1 MLTEAFHEPRRPSL
15 ISGGSKMNATPPVR
29 LTLDKVVVRV
39 IQAPLRRPIVAKVG
53 EFKDWP
59 FILTDV
65 ITKEGVIGHSYVEP
79 YRPTATK
86 SVVALIDDL
95 AEQQRG
101 KPVAPFDRF
110 EEAMRSLHLLGRQ
123 GVMLFATAALDMA
136 MWDALAKALGLPLAV
151 MLGGAVGPVRAYNT
165 NGLWLIPV
173 ERIADE
179 ASSLVAE
186 GGFRALKIRLGRDNV
201 NDDLKAIADVR
212 RAVGDDIVL
221 MSDFN
226 QGLSFNAALRR
237 LHQLDD
243 QGLEWFEEPIVFDDF
258 TGSAR
263 LANELK
269 TPLQIGENIYGPR
282 HFLQAV
288 AAGAAD
294 CYMPDLG
301 RIGGVT
307 GWLRSAAIAGAAN
320 LRMSTHLYPEF
331 SAHLMRVTET
341 ADWLEWRDWGNPF
354 LAEPFEIRKSAIHIP
369 DRPGAGIAW
378 DEAAVKKFAI

>member
-1 MLTEAFHEPRRPSL
+1 
-15 ISGGSKMNATPPVR
+15 MNATPAVR

-39 IQAPLRRPIVAKVG
+39 IQVPLRRPIVAKLG
-53 EFKDWP
+53 EFTHFP
-59 FILTDV
+59 YILTDV
-65 ITKEGVIGHSYVEP
+65 LTKEGIIGHSYLEP
-79 YRPTATK
+79 YRVTATK
-86 SVVALIDDL
+86 SIVALIEDM

-123 GVMLFATAALDMA
+123 GVMLIAIAALDMA

-151 MLGGAVGPVRAYNT
+151 MLGGTVGPVRAYNT

-186 GGFRALKIRLGRDNV
+186 GDFRAIKIRLGRDSV
-201 NDDLKAIADVR
+201 KDDLRAIAEVR
-212 RAVGDDIVL
+212 RGVGDDIIL

-243 QGLEWFEEPIVFDDF
+243 QGLEWFEEPLVFDDF
-258 TGSAR
+258 AGSAR
-263 LANELK
+263 LANEIK

-294 CYMPDLG
+294 CYMPDLE

-307 GWLRSAAIAGAAN
+307 GWLRSAAIAGASG
-320 LRMSTHLYPEF
+320 LPMSTHLYPEF

-354 LAEPFEIRKSAIHIP
+354 LAEPFEIRGSAIHIP

-378 DEAAVKKFAI
+378 DEAALKRFAV

>member
-1 MLTEAFHEPRRPSL
+1 
-15 ISGGSKMNATPPVR
+15 MNATPLVR

-39 IQAPLRRPIVAKVG
+39 IQVPLRRPIVAKLG
-53 EFKDWP
+53 EFRHFP

-65 ITKEGVIGHSYVEP
+65 HTKEGVIGHSYLEP
-79 YRPTATK
+79 YRLTATK
-86 SVVALIDDL
+86 SIVALIEDMAD
-95 AEQQRG
+95 QQRG
-101 KPVAPFDRF
+101 KPLAPFDRF

-123 GVMLFATAALDMA
+123 GVTLIAMAALDMA
-136 MWDALAKALGLPLAV
+136 MWDALAKALGVPLVV
-151 MLGGAVGPVRAYNT
+151 MLGGTVGPVRAYNT
-165 NGLWLIPV
+165 NGLWLIPI
-173 ERIADE
+173 ERLADE

-186 GGFRALKIRLGRDNV
+186 GDFKALKIRLGRDNV
-201 NDDLKAIADVR
+201 KDDLKAIAEVR
-212 RAVGDDIVL
+212 RAVGDEIIL

-243 QGLEWFEEPIVFDDF
+243 QGLEWFEEPIAFDDF
-258 TGSAR
+258 ANSAR

-282 HFLQAV
+282 HFMQAV

-294 CYMPDLG
+294 CYMPDLE

-307 GWLRSAAIAGAAN
+307 GWLRSAAIAGAAG
-320 LRMSTHLYPEF
+320 LPMSTHLYPEF

-354 LAEPFEIRKSAIHIP
+354 LAEPFEVRGSGIHIP

-378 DEAAVKKFAI
+378 DEAAVKRFAI

>member
-1 MLTEAFHEPRRPSL
+1 
-15 ISGGSKMNATPPVR
+15 MNATSPVR
-29 LTLDKVVVRV
+29 LTLDKIVVRV
-39 IQAPLRRPIVAKVG
+39 IQVPLRRPIVAKLG
-53 EFKDWP
+53 EFRHFP

-65 ITKEGVIGHSYVEP
+65 HTKEGVIGHSYLEP
-79 YRPTATK
+79 YRLTATK
-86 SVVALIDDL
+86 SIVALIEDMAD
-95 AEQQRG
+95 QQRG
-101 KPVAPFDRF
+101 KPLAPFDRF

-123 GVMLFATAALDMA
+123 GVTLIAMAALDMA
-136 MWDALAKALGLPLAV
+136 MWDALAKALGLPLVV
-151 MLGGAVGPVRAYNT
+151 MLGGTVGPVRAYNT
-165 NGLWLIPV
+165 NGLWLIPI
-173 ERIADE
+173 ERLADE

-186 GGFRALKIRLGRDNV
+186 GDFKAIKIRLGRDNV
-201 NDDLKAIADVR
+201 KDDLKAIAEVR
-212 RAVGDDIVL
+212 RAVGDDIIL

-243 QGLEWFEEPIVFDDF
+243 QGLEWFEEPIAFDDF
-258 TGSAR
+258 ANSAR

-282 HFLQAV
+282 HFMQAV
-288 AAGAAD
+288 ASGAAD
-294 CYMPDLG
+294 CYMPDLE

-307 GWLRSAAIAGAAN
+307 GWLRSAAIAGAAG
-320 LRMSTHLYPEF
+320 LPMSTHLYPEF

-354 LAEPFEIRKSAIHIP
+354 LAEPFEIRDSAIHIP

-378 DEAAVKKFAI
+378 DEAAVKRFAI

>member
-1 MLTEAFHEPRRPSL
+1 
-15 ISGGSKMNATPPVR
+15 MNATPRVR

-39 IQAPLRRPIVAKVG
+39 IQLALRRPIVAKLG
-53 EFKDWP
+53 EFKNFP
-59 FILTDV
+59 FILIDV
-65 ITKEGVIGHSYVEP
+65 HTKEGVVGHSYLEP
-79 YRPTATK
+79 YRATAMR
-86 SVVALIDDL
+86 SIVALIEDM

-110 EEAMRSLHLLGRQ
+110 EEALRSLHLLGRQ
-123 GVMLFATAALDMA
+123 GVMLIAIAALDMA
-136 MWDALAKALGLPLAV
+136 MWDALAKALGQPLV
-151 MLGGAVGPVRAYNT
+151 VTLGGTVGPVRSYNT
-165 NGLWLIPV
+165 NGLWLIPI

-179 ASSLVAE
+179 ASALVAE
-186 GGFRALKIRLGRDNV
+186 ADFKALKIRLGRESV
-201 NDDLKAIADVR
+201 KDDLKAIAEVR
-212 RAVGDDIVL
+212 RAVGDDIIL

-226 QGLSFNAALRR
+226 QGLSFNGAKRR

-258 TGSAR
+258 AGSAR

-269 TPLQIGENIYGPR
+269 TPVQIGENIYGPR

-294 CYMPDLG
+294 CYMPDLE

-341 ADWLEWRDWGNPF
+341 ADWLEWRDWGVPF
-354 LAEPFEIRKSAIHIP
+354 LAEPFEIRESAIHIP

>member
-1 MLTEAFHEPRRPSL
+1 MDT
-15 ISGGSKMNATPPVR
+15 TPPVR

-39 IQAPLRRPIVAKVG
+39 IQVPLRRPIVAKLG
-53 EFKDWP
+53 EFKHFP
-59 FILTDV
+59 YILTDV
-65 ITKEGVIGHSYVEP
+65 LTKEGVIGHSYLEP
-79 YRPTATK
+79 YRVSATK
-86 SVVALIDDL
+86 SIVALIEDM

-123 GVMLFATAALDMA
+123 GVMLIATAALDMA
-136 MWDALAKALGLPLAV
+136 MWDALAKALGQPLVV
-151 MLGGAVGPVRAYNT
+151 MLGGTVGPVRAYNT
-165 NGLWLIPV
+165 NGLWLIPI
-173 ERIADE
+173 ERVAEE
-179 ASSLVAE
+179 ASSLIAE
-186 GGFRALKIRLGRDNV
+186 GDFRALKIRLGRDNV
-201 NDDLKAIADVR
+201 KDDLKAIAEVR
-212 RAVGDDIVL
+212 RAVGDDIIL

-226 QGLSFNAALRR
+226 QGLSFTAALRR
-237 LHQLDD
+237 LHQFDD

-258 TGSAR
+258 AGAAR

-294 CYMPDLG
+294 CYMPDLE

-307 GWLRSAAIAGAAN
+307 GWLRSAAIAGAAG
-320 LRMSTHLYPEF
+320 LPMSTHLYPEF
-331 SAHLMRVTET
+331 SAHLMRVTDT

-354 LAEPFEIRKSAIHIP
+354 LAEPFEVRGSAIHIP

-378 DEAAVKKFAI
+378 DEDALKRFVI

>member
-1 MLTEAFHEPRRPSL
+1 
-15 ISGGSKMNATPPVR
+15 MNATSPVR

-39 IQAPLRRPIVAKVG
+39 IQLPLRRPIVAKLG
-53 EFKDWP
+53 EFTHFP

-65 ITKEGVIGHSYVEP
+65 LTKEGVIGHSYLEP
-79 YRPTATK
+79 YRVTATK
-86 SVVALIDDL
+86 SIVALIEDM

-123 GVMLFATAALDMA
+123 GVMLIAIAALDMA

-151 MLGGAVGPVRAYNT
+151 MLGGTVGPVRAYNT
-165 NGLWLIPV
+165 NGLWLIPI
-173 ERIADE
+173 ERLADE

-186 GGFRALKIRLGRDNV
+186 GDFRAIKIRLGRDSV
-201 NDDLKAIADVR
+201 KDDLKAIAEVR
-212 RAVGDDIVL
+212 RAVGEDIIL

-258 TGSAR
+258 AGSAR

-294 CYMPDLG
+294 CYMPDLE

-307 GWLRSAAIAGAAN
+307 GWLRSAAIAGAAG
-320 LRMSTHLYPEF
+320 LPMSTHLYPEF
-331 SAHLMRVTET
+331 SAHLMRATET

-354 LAEPFEIRKSAIHIP
+354 LEEPFEVRGSAVHIP
-369 DRPGAGIAW
+369 DRPGAGITW
-378 DEAAVKKFAI
+378 DEAALKRFII

>member
-1 MLTEAFHEPRRPSL
+1 
-15 ISGGSKMNATPPVR
+15 MNTTPPVR

-39 IQAPLRRPIVAKVG
+39 IQIPLRRSIVATLG
-53 EFKDWP
+53 EFKHWP
-59 FILTDV
+59 VILTDV
-65 ITKEGVIGHSYVEP
+65 YTKEGVIGHSYLEP
-79 YRPTATK
+79 YRVTATR
-86 SVVALIDDL
+86 SIVALIEDM

-101 KPVAPFDRF
+101 KTVAPFDRF

-123 GVMLFATAALDMA
+123 GVTLIAIAALDMA
-136 MWDALAKALGLPLAV
+136 MWDALAKALALPLVV
-151 MLGGAVGPVRAYNT
+151 MLGGTVGPIRAYNT
-165 NGLWLIPV
+165 NGLWLIPID
-173 ERIADE
+173 RLADE
-179 ASSLVAE
+179 AGALVAE
-186 GGFRALKIRLGRDNV
+186 GDFSALKIRLGRDNV
-201 NDDLKAIADVR
+201 KNDLKAIAEVR
-212 RAVGDDIVL
+212 RAVGDDIIL

-258 TGSAR
+258 AGSAR

-307 GWLRSAAIAGAAN
+307 GWLRSAAIAGAAG
-320 LRMSTHLYPEF
+320 LSMSTHLYPEF

-341 ADWLEWRDWGNPF
+341 ADWLEWRDWANPF
-354 LAEPFEIRKSAIHIP
+354 LAEPFEVRGGAIHIP

-378 DEAAVKKFAI
+378 DEGAVKRFAI

>member
-1 MLTEAFHEPRRPSL
+1 
-15 ISGGSKMNATPPVR
+15 MNAAPPVR
-29 LTLDKVVVRV
+29 LTLDTVVVRV
-39 IQAPLRRPIVAKVG
+39 IQIPLRRPIVAKLG
-53 EFKDWP
+53 EFKHFP

-65 ITKEGVIGHSYVEP
+65 LTKEGVVGHSYLEP
-79 YRPTATK
+79 YRVTATK
-86 SVVALIDDL
+86 SIVALIEDL

-110 EEAMRSLHLLGRQ
+110 EEARRSLHLLGRQ
-123 GVMLFATAALDMA
+123 GVMLIAIAALDMA
-136 MWDALAKALGLPLAV
+136 MWDALAKALGLPLVV
-151 MLGGAVGPVRAYNT
+151 MLGGTVGPVRAYNT
-165 NGLWLIPV
+165 NGLWLIPI
-173 ERIADE
+173 ERLADE

-186 GGFRALKIRLGRDNV
+186 GGFKAVKIRLGRDNV
-201 NDDLKAIADVR
+201 KDDLKAIAEVR
-212 RAVGDDIVL
+212 RAVGDDIIL

-226 QGLSFNAALRR
+226 QGLSFTAALRR

-258 TGSAR
+258 AGSAR

-294 CYMPDLG
+294 CYMPDLE

-307 GWLRSAAIAGAAN
+307 GWLRSAAIAGAAG
-320 LRMSTHLYPEF
+320 LPMSTHLYPEF
-331 SAHLMRVTET
+331 AAHLMRVTET

-354 LAEPFEIRKSAIHIP
+354 LSEPFEVRGSALHIP

-378 DEAAVKKFAI
+378 DETALKRFVI

>member
-1 MLTEAFHEPRRPSL
+1 
-15 ISGGSKMNATPPVR
+15 MNATPSVR

-39 IQAPLRRPIVAKVG
+39 IHVPLRRPIVAKLG
-53 EFKDWP
+53 EFTHFP
-59 FILTDV
+59 YILTDV
-65 ITKEGVIGHSYVEP
+65 YTNEGVIGHSYLEP
-79 YRPTATK
+79 YRVTAAK
-86 SVVALIDDL
+86 SIVALIEDM

-123 GVMLFATAALDMA
+123 GVMLIAIAALDMA
-136 MWDALAKALGLPLAV
+136 MWDALAKAMGLPLVV
-151 MLGGAVGPVRAYNT
+151 MLGGTVGPVRAYNT
-165 NGLWLIPV
+165 NGLWLIPI

-179 ASSLVAE
+179 ANALVAE

-201 NDDLKAIADVR
+201 KDDLKAIAEVR
-212 RAVGDDIVL
+212 RAAGEDIIL

-226 QGLSFNAALRR
+226 QGLSFSAALRR

-243 QGLEWFEEPIVFDDF
+243 QGLEWFEEPIIFDDF
-258 TGSAR
+258 AGCAR

-282 HFLQAV
+282 HFLQAIV
-288 AAGAAD
+288 AGAAD
-294 CYMPDLG
+294 CYMPDLE

-307 GWLRSAAIAGAAN
+307 GWLRSAAIAGAAG
-320 LRMSTHLYPEF
+320 LPMSTHLYPDF
-331 SAHLMRVTET
+331 SAHLMRATET

-354 LAEPFEIRKSAIHIP
+354 LAEPFEVRGGAIHVP

-378 DEAAVKKFAI
+378 DEAAVKRFAI

>member
-1 MLTEAFHEPRRPSL
+1 
-15 ISGGSKMNATPPVR
+15 MNATPPVR

-39 IQAPLRRPIVAKVG
+39 IQLPLRRPIVAKLG
-53 EFKDWP
+53 TFTHFP

-65 ITKEGVIGHSYVEP
+65 LTKEGVIGHSYLEP
-79 YRPTATK
+79 YRVTATK
-86 SVVALIDDL
+86 SIVALIEDM

-123 GVMLFATAALDMA
+123 GVVLIAIAALDMA
-136 MWDALAKALGLPLAV
+136 MWDALAKSLGLPLV
-151 MLGGAVGPVRAYNT
+151 VLLGGTLGPVRAYNT

-173 ERIADE
+173 DRIADE
-179 ASSLVAE
+179 ASALIAE
-186 GGFRALKIRLGRDNV
+186 GDFRALKIRLGRDSV
-201 NDDLKAIADVR
+201 KDDLKAIAEVR
-212 RAVGDDIVL
+212 RAVGDDIIL

-226 QGLSFNAALRR
+226 QGLSFNSALRR
-237 LHQLDD
+237 LHQLDE

-258 TGSAR
+258 VGSAR

-294 CYMPDLG
+294 CYMPDLE

-307 GWLRSAAIAGAAN
+307 GWLRSAAIAGAAG
-320 LRMSTHLYPEF
+320 LPMSTHLYPEF
-331 SAHLMRVTET
+331 SAHLMRATET
-341 ADWLEWRDWGNPF
+341 ADWLEWRDWGVPF
-354 LAEPFEIRKSAIHIP
+354 LAEPFEIRDSAIHIP

-378 DEAAVKKFAI
+378 DKAALKRFAV

>member
-1 MLTEAFHEPRRPSL
+1 M
-15 ISGGSKMNATPPVR
+15 
-29 LTLDKVVVRV
+29 
-39 IQAPLRRPIVAKVG
+39 
-53 EFKDWP
+53 
-59 FILTDV
+59 
-65 ITKEGVIGHSYVEP
+65 
-79 YRPTATK
+79 
-86 SVVALIDDL
+86 

-101 KPVAPFDRF
+101 KPLAPFDRF
-110 EEAMRSLHLLGRQ
+110 EEAVRSLHLLGRQ
-123 GVMLFATAALDMA
+123 GVMLIAIAALDMA
-136 MWDALAKALGLPLAV
+136 MWDALAKALGQPLV
-151 MLGGAVGPVRAYNT
+151 VVLGGTVGPVRAYNT

-179 ASSLVAE
+179 ASSLIAE
-186 GGFRALKIRLGRDNV
+186 ADFKALKIRLGRDSV
-201 NDDLKAIADVR
+201 KDDLKAIAEVR
-212 RAVGDDIVL
+212 RAVGDEIIL

-243 QGLEWFEEPIVFDDF
+243 QGLEWFEEPIAFDNF
-258 TGSAR
+258 TGCAR

-282 HFLQAV
+282 NFLQAV

-294 CYMPDLG
+294 CYMADLE

-307 GWLRSAAIAGAAN
+307 GWLRSAAIAGAAG
-320 LRMSTHLYPEF
+320 LPMSTHLYPEF

-341 ADWLEWRDWGNPF
+341 ADWLEWRDWGVPF
-354 LAEPFEIRKSAIHIP
+354 LAEPFEIRDSAIHVP

-378 DEAAVKKFAI
+378 DEPALKHFAI

>member
-1 MLTEAFHEPRRPSL
+1 MS
-15 ISGGSKMNATPPVR
+15 ATPPVG

-39 IQAPLRRPIVAKVG
+39 IQVPLRRPIVAKLG
-53 EFKDWP
+53 EFRHFP

-65 ITKEGVIGHSYVEP
+65 HTKEGVVGHSYLEP
-79 YRPTATK
+79 YRVTATK
-86 SVVALIDDL
+86 SIVALIEDM

-123 GVMLFATAALDMA
+123 GVMLIAIAALDMA
-136 MWDALAKALGLPLAV
+136 MWDALAKALELPLVV
-151 MLGGAVGPVRAYNT
+151 MLGGTVGPVRAYNT
-165 NGLWLIPV
+165 NGLWLIPL
-173 ERIADE
+173 ERLADE

-186 GGFRALKIRLGRDNV
+186 GDFRALKIRLGRDNV
-201 NDDLKAIADVR
+201 KDDLKAIAEVR

-226 QGLSFNAALRR
+226 QGLSLTAALRR

-258 TGSAR
+258 AGCAR

-294 CYMPDLG
+294 CYMPDLE

-307 GWLRSAAIAGAAN
+307 GWLRSAAIAGAAG
-320 LRMSTHLYPEF
+320 LPMSTHLYPEF

-354 LAEPFEIRKSAIHIP
+354 LAEPFEVRGSAIYIP
-369 DRPGAGIAW
+369 DRPGAGITW
-378 DEAAVKKFAI
+378 DEAAVKRFVI

>member
-1 MLTEAFHEPRRPSL
+1 
-15 ISGGSKMNATPPVR
+15 MNANPPVR

-39 IQAPLRRPIVAKVG
+39 VQVPMRRPIVAKLG
-53 EFKDWP
+53 EFKQWP
-59 FILTDV
+59 CILTDV
-65 ITKEGVIGHSYVEP
+65 VTKEGVIGHSYLEP
-79 YRPTATK
+79 YRVTATK
-86 SVVALIDDL
+86 SIVALIEDM

-123 GVMLFATAALDMA
+123 GVTLIATAALDMA
-136 MWDALAKALGLPLAV
+136 MWDALAKALGLPLVV
-151 MLGGAVGPVRAYNT
+151 MLGGTVGPVRAYNT
-165 NGLWLIPV
+165 NGLWLIPL
-173 ERIADE
+173 ERLADE

-186 GGFRALKIRLGRDNV
+186 GDFKALKIRLGRDNV
-201 NDDLKAIADVR
+201 KDDVEAIAEVR
-212 RAVGDDIVL
+212 RAVGDDIIL

-258 TGSAR
+258 ANSAR

-282 HFLQAV
+282 HLLQAV

-294 CYMPDLG
+294 CYMPDLE

-307 GWLRSAAIAGAAN
+307 GWLRSAAIAGAAG
-320 LRMSTHLYPEF
+320 LPMSTHLYPEF

-341 ADWLEWRDWGNPF
+341 ADWLEWRDWGNPL
-354 LAEPFEIRKSAIHIP
+354 LAEPFEVRGSAIHIP

-378 DEAAVKKFAI
+378 DEAAVKRFAIYNN